1 MLDEG
6 IKIRVKDAKKTGKRR
21 ECFFVFCFFSFFLAL
36 DMGSRTASPG
46 AQKRIRVKDA
56 KKTGEIR

>member
-1 MLDEG
+1 MLFC
-6 IKIRVKDAKKTGKRR
+6 VL
-21 ECFFVFCFFSFFLAL
+21 FFFRFFLAL
-36 DMGSRTASPG
+36 DMSSRTASPG

>member
-1 MLDEG
+1 MQRKLGKDES
-6 IKIRVKDAKKTGKRR
+6 AFL
-21 ECFFVFCFFSFFLAL
+21 CFVFFSFFLAL